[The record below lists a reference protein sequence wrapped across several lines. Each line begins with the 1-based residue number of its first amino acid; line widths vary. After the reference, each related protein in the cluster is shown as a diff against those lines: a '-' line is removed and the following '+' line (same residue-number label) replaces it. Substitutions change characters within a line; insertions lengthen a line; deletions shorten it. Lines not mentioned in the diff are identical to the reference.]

1 MVTERAPGSGNKN
14 NRGLLMMMK
23 VPLGYSQPDRKQLVV
38 TDSFFG
44 DLDKRGPALSEYF
57 PNLSTLFWTG
67 IKVLGFSDRF
77 HSLEGLSTIITLM
90 LTI

>member
-1 MVTERAPGSGNKN
+1 
-14 NRGLLMMMK
+14 MMKK
-23 VPLGYSQPDRKQLVV
+23 VPLGYSQPDRKQLV

-67 IKVLGFSDRF
+67 IKVLGFSDHF
-77 HSLEGLSTIITLM
+77 FSLEGLPTIITLFRFAPIII
-90 LTI
+90 TIIVIIIFKIIVPKA